1 MPVLRPGQVFEYM
14 SGVELATSTGIMKGH
29 FYMAKVSENVSSA
42 KSGDDV
48 EAIRLK
54 QEPIEVAIGPF
65 PLKVG

>member
-1 MPVLRPGQVFEYM
+1 
-14 SGVELATSTGIMKGH
+14 MKGH